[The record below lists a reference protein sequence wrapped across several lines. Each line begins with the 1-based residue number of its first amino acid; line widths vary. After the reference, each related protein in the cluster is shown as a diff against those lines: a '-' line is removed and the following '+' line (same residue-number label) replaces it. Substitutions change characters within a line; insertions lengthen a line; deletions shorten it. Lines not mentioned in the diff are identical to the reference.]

1 MKQLITILFLLYSW
15 NLSAK
20 VLDKIMAV
28 IDENIITLSQINRIQ
43 ENLASRKN
51 ISPPIYSNE
60 NMTRDEVIDLVIRKF
75 LIRDKLAEQGYI
87 IGDEQVESQINA
99 TEKRLGLNREAL
111 MNFLKST
118 NLTYNEYFEIIRETI
133 EFNIFQGKVIVPLVN
148 ITDQEIKNSFYKQN
162 QSNNTFTFKYHLTDF
177 YLEHPT
183 PEKVKKF
190 KKMLEKYQVN
200 GILPQ
205 EFSTMQTNVLGDVTE
220 DGLTPDL
227 IKLLKK
233 TGEGEFTTAI
243 KINDVYHVFFLKKKD
258 LVESEVFNQAK
269 EKIKMGL
276 YEKKAGSMI
285 KVWFKREGARHYLK
299 YFYKRK
305 ELK

>member
-1 MKQLITILFLLYSW
+1 
-15 NLSAK
+15 
-20 VLDKIMAV
+20 MAV
-28 IDENIITLSQINRIQ
+28 IDENIITLSQINRIK

-60 NMTRDEVIDLVIRKF
+60 DMSRDEIVDLVIRKY

-87 IGDEQVESQINA
+87 ISDEQVEGQINA

-118 NLTYNEYFEIIRETI
+118 NLTFNEYFDIIRETI
-133 EFNIFQGKVIVPLVN
+133 EFNIFNGRVIVPLVN
-148 ITDQEIKNSFYKQN
+148 ITDQEVKNLFYQQN
-162 QSNNTFTFKYHLTDF
+162 QGNATFTFKYFLTDF

-183 PEKVKKF
+183 PEKISNF

-200 GILPQ
+200 GIMP
-205 EFSTMQTNVLGDVTE
+205 EEYSTMQTNNLGNVTE

-233 TGEGEFTTAI
+233 TGEGQFTTPI
-243 KINDVYHVFFLKKKD
+243 KINDLYHVFFLKKKD

-269 EKIKMGL
+269 EKIKAAL
-276 YEKKAGSMI
+276 YEEKAIEMI
-285 KVWFKREGARHYLK
+285 RVWFKREGARHYLK
-299 YFYKRK
+299 YFYTRK
-305 ELK
+305 EKK